1 MNRKLFSFVA
11 VAAFV
16 GIATVAF
23 ASPVEAKK
31 GDVSTWLGTL
41 KTGDGS
47 NANNAFLDNP
57 EGFAADAS
65 CNVYIADTL
74 DNTIRMTTVDG
85 AMTTLAG
92 SGQYGTKDGTPKSA
106 EFKAPVEIVR
116 AADGIMYVADR
127 ENGRIRTVRSD
138 KVVTWLT
145 SLKNPSGLYLDG
157 TTLYV
162 SDTGHD
168 VIVKA
173 TTPRGA
179 KTNVASIT
187 SPGKLT
193 MLGGYLYVAHANS
206 TALAKIDPATG
217 AVTDIVT
224 GAADLEGVA
233 AYQDKIY
240 YVTSDKGM
248 YNEVWSYDPNSG
260 TTTMLVHVVENEWYN
275 HASDILFCN
284 NAMYLLFSSGSS
296 VYRLNA
302 DATNP
307 VKIAGAHRY
316 GDKDGKQGSV
326 ALGRPKAMVYS
337 KDRKK
342 IYILE
347 NHRFKVF
354 DIATKTL
361 SFVAGSPMDNWR
373 DDIGTSARVSGPTQ
387 MVLSKDGTKI
397 YFADRNNNRIRALV
411 ITEAR
416 LETLT
421 GSGSINQFS
430 DMTNGYREGAA
441 CPNDVTTANAGCALF
456 ERPMGIALSKSGNLL
471 YVADTGNNR
480 IRAVNVATGA
490 TMLIAGSGAA
500 GLKNGVGAAATF
512 NSPISLTLSS
522 DGMRLYVVDQRN
534 HAIREIALATRR
546 VKTLVGTGKGG
557 YREGSFS
564 VARLNLPDSLALGP
578 NNTLYLSEVG
588 TQRIRIIDL
597 KKKTIS
603 LLTGSGQRGAR
614 NGTAKVASFYNPR
627 GMLVFNSNYLLVADQ
642 MNDLIRAVKLR

>member
-1 MNRKLFSFVA
+1 MNRKLFSCIA
-11 VAAFV
+11 VAAFIIV
-16 GIATVAF
+16 ATAVF
-23 ASPVEAKK
+23 ASPVDAKK

-41 KTGDGS
+41 KAGDGS
-47 NANNAFLDNP
+47 NANNAYLDNP
-57 EGFAADAS
+57 KGFAADAS
-65 CNVYIADTL
+65 CNLYIADTL
-74 DNTIRMTTVDG
+74 NNTLRMTTVDG
-85 AMTTLAG
+85 AMTTVAG
-92 SGQYGTKDGTPKSA
+92 SGQYGTKDGAPKSA
-106 EFKAPVEIVR
+106 EFKAPADLVR
-116 AADGIMYVADR
+116 DASGVMYVADSG
-127 ENGRIRTVRSD
+127 NGRIRTVRSD

-162 SDTGHD
+162 SDTGND
-168 VIVKA
+168 AIVKA

-179 KTNVASIT
+179 KSNVASIT

-193 MLGGYLYVAHANS
+193 MLGGYLYATHANS

-217 AVTDIVT
+217 AVTDVVT
-224 GAADLEGVA
+224 GMTDLDGVT
-233 AYQDKIY
+233 AYQGKLY
-240 YVTSDKGM
+240 YVTSDRGM
-248 YNEVWSYDPNSG
+248 YNEVWTYDPATG
-260 TTTMLVHVVENEWYN
+260 ATTMLVHVIENEWYN
-275 HASDILFCN
+275 HASDILFCGDS
-284 NAMYLLFSSGSS
+284 MYLLFLSGSS
-296 VYRLNA
+296 VYKLNA

-326 ALGRPKAMVYS
+326 MLGRPKAMVYS

-354 DIATKTL
+354 DLATKTL

-373 DDIGTSARVSGPTQ
+373 DDSGTSARVSGPTQ

-397 YFADRNNNRIRALV
+397 YFSDRNNNRIRALV
-411 ITEAR
+411 IAEAR
-416 LETLT
+416 LETLS
-421 GSGSINQFS
+421 GSGSINQFT
-430 DMTNGYREGAA
+430 DMTNGYAEGAA
-441 CPNDVTTANAGCALF
+441 CTTEFTSGVAGCALF

-471 YVADTGNNR
+471 YVADTSNNR

-490 TMLIAGSGAA
+490 TTLIAGSGIA
-500 GLKNGVGAAATF
+500 GLKDGVGATAKF
-512 NSPISLTLSS
+512 NAPISLTLSS

-546 VKTLVGTGKGG
+546 VKTLVGNGKGG

-564 VARLNLPDSLALGP
+564 VARLNLPDSMVLGP
-578 NNTLYLSEVG
+578 SNTLYLSEVG

-597 KKKTIS
+597 KKKTTS
-603 LLTGSGQRGAR
+603 LLTGSGLRGAR
-614 NGTAKVASFYNPR
+614 NGAAKLASFNSPR
-627 GMLVFNSNYLLVADQ
+627 GMLVFNTNYLLVADQ

>member
-1 MNRKLFSFVA
+1 MNRKLFSFIA
-11 VAAFV
+11 AAAFV
-16 GIATVAF
+16 GIAAVVF

-47 NANNAFLDNP
+47 NANNAYLDNP
-57 EGFAADAS
+57 EGFAVDPS
-65 CNVYIADTL
+65 GTIYIADTL
-74 DNTIRMTTVDG
+74 NNSIRKLTTGGVIS
-85 AMTTLAG
+85 TVAG
-92 SGQYGTKDGTPKSA
+92 SGQYGLKNGTATSA
-106 EFKAPVEIVR
+106 EFKSPSDVEYASDGALYVTDTGNGVIRVVR
-116 AADGIMYVADR
+116 
-127 ENGRIRTVRSD
+127 NGS
-138 KVVTWLT
+138 VTSWVT
-145 SLKNPSGLYLDG
+145 MLKSPTGTYLDG
-157 TTLYV
+157 TTLYI
-162 SDTGHD
+162 SDTGRNR
-168 VIVKA
+168 ILKA
-173 TTPRGA
+173 TYPSGRT
-179 KTNVASIT
+179 TVVANIT
-187 SPGKLT
+187 KPGKLT
-193 MLGGYLYVAHANS
+193 MLDGYLYAAHADS
-206 TALAKIDPATG
+206 TTLSKIDPTTG
-217 AVTDIVT
+217 LVSNAVTGVT
-224 GAADLEGVA
+224 DLDGLT
-233 AYQDKIY
+233 AYQHKIY
-240 YVTSDKGM
+240 YITSDRGM
-248 YNEVWSYDPNSG
+248 YNEVWTYDPATG
-260 TTTMLVHVVENEWYN
+260 TTAMLVHVVEDEWYN
-275 HASDILFCN
+275 HASDIQFYGDS
-284 NAMYLLFSSGSS
+284 MYLLFSSGSS
-296 VYRLNA
+296 VYKLNA

-337 KDRKK
+337 KDKKK

-373 DDIGTSARVSGPTQ
+373 DATGSNARVSGPTQ

-411 ITEAR
+411 IAEAR

-421 GSGSINQFS
+421 GAGSINQFS
-430 DMTNGYREGAA
+430 NERNGYAEGAA
-441 CPNDVTTANAGCALF
+441 CTTEFTQSGSGCAYF

-471 YVADTGNNR
+471 YIADTGNNR

-490 TMLIAGSGAA
+490 TTLIAGSSAA
-500 GLKNGVGAAATF
+500 GLKDGVGAAAKF

-522 DGMRLYVVDQRN
+522 DGMRLYVVDQKN

-597 KKKTIS
+597 KKKTVS
-603 LLTGSGQRGAR
+603 LLAGSGQRGAR